1 MRNSLKEFLEI
12 IEELEKLSR
21 KKEELL
27 MKAKMLLQRQKTILE
42 INDSNYD
49 IFITYQVTL
58 HDYIMWQSRKE
69 YFESITN
76 FLNNRID
83 GKTFCNQIQNLR
95 CKNTIEAANREA
107 NLKHKTD
114 LHLTSE
120 SINFSKI
127 PYDLNSL
134 IDLFD
139 PKLKDSESSDY
150 GLSENGLRSAI
161 KTTILPKF
169 LKYYDPN

>member
-83 GKTFCNQIQNLR
+83 GKTFCNQI
-95 CKNTIEAANREA
+95 E
-107 NLKHKTD
+107 
-114 LHLTSE
+114 
-120 SINFSKI
+120 
-127 PYDLNSL
+127 NSC
-134 IDLFD
+134 
-139 PKLKDSESSDY
+139 S
-150 GLSENGLRSAI
+150 
-161 KTTILPKF
+161 
-169 LKYYDPN
+169 